1 MISAIDTSVLLDVIT
16 DDPARAETSQKLL
29 ERAYDEGILVISDV
43 TYAELAPQFDAR
55 QDLDA
60 VLERFEIELVDGG
73 ADVAHLAGR
82 KWAEYKK
89 GAAGPARFLA
99 DFMIGAHAQLRA
111 DRLLTRDRGFYRSY
125 FPELRLLE
133 A

>member
-29 ERAYDEGILVISDV
+29 ERAYDEGILVISEV

-55 QDLDA
+55 QDLNA
-60 VLERFEIELVDGG
+60 VLARFEIELLDGG

-89 GAAGPARFLA
+89 SGGPARLLA
-99 DFMIGAHAQLRA
+99 DFMVGAHAQLRA